1 MNLIS
6 AARGPWSLTSLK
18 KEFHKE
24 TEIVKQAQHLLE
36 AQYMWESTQ
45 RSSLLRE
52 EAKVTHL
59 EKKSVGIL
67 ASEECAM
74 GAGSILNLSCEHLS
88 ETHGGMGVCQNL
100 NADDIIM
107 I

>member
-52 EAKVTHL
+52 EARVTHL
-59 EKKSVGIL
+59 EKSVGIL
-67 ASEECAM
+67 ASEECAT
-74 GAGSILNLSCEHLS
+74 GARSILNLSCEPLS
-88 ETHGGMGVCQNL
+88 ETHGGVCQNL